1 MCYKCENTYTFR
13 ELMKRGN
20 GMRKIKHRKVT
31 KRIVALTMMTALMFS
46 NAVFFVSADEPE
58 NTSVSQSVDTA
69 PAPSG
74 SQSGDSNDGGSS
86 SSTDNN
92 AAGDSQ
98 NTDGANP
105 AGDANA
111 TEGSTG
117 ADTQNSAGGQ
127 NTTGSQNSTDSTGND
142 NQNSAGEASANGQ
155 QSTDGTNPTTGDETN
170 SGSAAG
176 SAADDQ
182 TNLTYQVLTMDPSLF
197 NTTSDYLLN
206 SGNYIL
212 MSANQTV
219 DTNQIHYVYSQD
231 DESGESKE
239 IGTFTVDEE
248 GQKVFKF
255 YKVDENGEFIK
266 DEDGNYVIDEE
277 ATYSEDEEG
286 YLCINGIRMV
296 GEDGNPILVKEQ
308 SNTYVPCHFHC
319 FGKYEYIG
327 TNDEGVDQHAASCTF
342 PGCKEKDVRDCEKE
356 TVLIDGFEVTRCKV
370 CGHEFSSVDP
380 KPEIESIEFSTDAE
394 KNFNNID
401 LYKSDVTVTV
411 KARCKAKG
419 GATYTLE
426 GFDENTSEDVFFEL
440 TQDGDPD
447 DEGFIK
453 YSYTFSGSELYYS
466 IDKVKGCT
474 NDYDGS
480 IYVERACQFEVNT
493 TNMKVKGP
501 VAYIEASN
509 EAGDRVWIY
518 DDDKFYFDNW
528 YSSSIEGYP
537 DTLELTFAAVTRN
550 YDIGYFTV
558 YDNGKELP
566 AEAINNLTEDVKG
579 KLKNVEP
586 VWDGNEVDYEYEY
599 NTKPRAKDKQFYK
612 IKYTCQIPTTVEGEH
627 TYEVVYGN
635 DSRHTESTEITIYVD
650 NTVPVIDSISYN
662 GNSTPVGSSGAD
674 TGYYNENVEVELVV
688 NEKNLVNEDRL
699 DDLKLVEEGA
709 GSQPL
714 TLKEKRGD
722 EYVFSATA
730 SSEGKYHVEGWVK
743 DKADNS
749 VELKK
754 QESFTIDKTNP
765 EISFEFDNTEA
776 KNGKYYN
783 AARVATI
790 TVKDANFEPDDKY
803 ITQNIS
809 EKDGKAAPGGW
820 DKSGD
825 GTYTKKITFDADGVY
840 SFTVSC
846 KDKAAN
852 ASSTVS
858 ADEFVIDTSVPTI
871 DVNFD
876 NNSSSNEYYFKD
888 ARQATIV
895 VEDANF
901 DSKLVVVEKTGE
913 DGASS
918 SLPGV
923 SGFSDSDKKHSASM
937 NFEKDGKYAFR
948 ITCQDL
954 AGNVAETYTS
964 SVFVIDTVV
973 PEVNITGVADMS
985 ANNGVVQPIITTK
998 DENLKAENVVVTL
1011 TGANK
1016 GTVSTVG
1023 STTPSNGGY
1032 VVEISDLPHVKAND
1046 DLYIL
1051 KAEITDLAGNVT
1063 EKEIKYSVNRFGSV
1077 YVLGD
1082 GTLGMIDS
1090 YYVTKPQNVVIT
1102 EINVDELTYKEV
1114 SITYDGS
1121 VKDLSNGK
1129 DYTTTD
1135 TVNKNSWH
1143 SISYTIN
1150 ASNFRNDGLYSVS
1163 VYSEDKASNTQSNKS
1178 KDANIEF
1185 LVDSTAPSVI
1195 VSGVESDGV
1204 YQEAEHNF
1212 SVNATDTIG
1221 LDGLKVY
1228 LNDDILADYSAKE
1241 LQENGG
1247 TEVITIPGKD
1257 DYQQLVI
1264 VCSDV
1269 AGNETKLSCNNIL
1282 VSEKAE
1288 DLIDSKIIQKTEIVP
1303 EEIVP
1308 VAGFFSKPIVWG
1320 VFASVAS
1327 VSAAAGVFVFR
1338 KRKIK

>member
-1 MCYKCENTYTFR
+1 
-13 ELMKRGN
+13 
-20 GMRKIKHRKVT
+20 MRKIKHRKVT
-31 KRIVALTMMTALMFS
+31 KRIVALTMMTALMYS

-58 NTSVSQSVDTA
+58 NNNVSQSTDATA
-69 PAPSG
+69 AS
-74 SQSGDSNDGGSS
+74 SDNQSGDSSNVGGSTT
-86 SSTDNN
+86 TDNTV
-92 AAGDSQ
+92 AGDDQNIDGNNTAGGQDTTGTDNGVDSQ
-98 NTDGANP
+98 NTTDGP
-105 AGDANA
+105 
-111 TEGSTG
+111 
-117 ADTQNSAGGQ
+117 
-127 NTTGSQNSTDSTGND
+127 NTTDSTG
-142 NQNSAGEASANGQ
+142 
-155 QSTDGTNPTTGDETN
+155 TDGQNGTGDAAVGDQQPTN
-170 SGSAAG
+170 GT
-176 SAADDQ
+176 DD
-182 TNLTYQVLTMDPSLF
+182 TNVVDGQVYVSYPVMTMDTSVF
-197 NTTSDYLLN
+197 GTTAKYVLN
-206 SGNYIL
+206 SGNFTL
-212 MSANQTV
+212 MGGNQT
-219 DTNQIHYVYSQD
+219 TNPEETHYIYS
-231 DESGESKE
+231 DENSSEE
-239 IGTFTVDEE
+239 PIPVGTFTVDSE
-248 GQKVFKF
+248 GQKVFKI
-255 YKVDENGEFIK
+255 YKTDENGELVQ
-266 DEDGNYVIDEE
+266 DEEGNYVIDEE
-277 ATYSEDEEG
+277 ATYTEDEEG
-286 YLCINGIRMV
+286 YLCINGVRMV
-296 GEDGNPILVKEQ
+296 DENGEPILVAEI
-308 SNTYVPCHFHC
+308 SIPAIPWHPHC
-319 FGKYEYIG
+319 FGEYHYIG
-327 TNDEGVDQHAASCTF
+327 ENEDGVPQHEATCTY
-342 PGCKEKDVRDCEKE
+342 PGCNEKDVRDCEKE
-356 TVLIDGFEVTRCKV
+356 TVLIDGYEVTRCKV

-426 GFDENTSEDVFFEL
+426 GFDENASEDVSFEL

-550 YDIGYFTV
+550 YDVSYFTV

-566 AEAINNLTEDVKG
+566 AEAIHNLTEDVKG

-627 TYEVVYGN
+627 TYEIVYGK
-635 DSRHTESTEITIYVD
+635 DSYHTESYEITIYVD

-662 GNSTPVGSSGAD
+662 GNSTPVGSSGAN
-674 TGYYNENVEVELVV
+674 TGYYNEDVEVEVV
-688 NEKNLVNEDRL
+688 VTEENLVNEEKL
-699 DDLKLVEEGA
+699 DDLRLVEEGG
-709 GSQPL
+709 GSKAL
-714 TLKEKRGD
+714 TFKEKRGD
-722 EYVFSATA
+722 KYVFSAVA
-730 SSEGKYHVEGWVK
+730 SSEGKYHVEGLVM
-743 DKADNS
+743 DKADNIRK
-749 VELKK
+749 LAD
-754 QESFTIDKTNP
+754 QESFIIDKTNP
-765 EISFEFDNTEA
+765 EVTVEFDNTEA

-803 ITQNIS
+803 ITLNIS

-820 DKSGD
+820 EKSSEGS
-825 GTYTKKITFDADGVY
+825 YVKRINFDADGVY

-852 ASSTVS
+852 ASSTAS
-858 ADEFVIDTSVPTI
+858 AEEFVIDTTVPTI
-871 DVNFD
+871 DVSFD

-888 ARQATIV
+888 ARHATIV

-901 DSKLVVVEKTGE
+901 DSKLVVIEKTGE
-913 DGASS
+913 DGAG

-923 SGFSDSDKKHSASM
+923 SGFSDADKKHSASM
-937 NFEKDGKYAFR
+937 SFEKDGKYAFR
-948 ITCQDL
+948 VTCQDL
-954 AGNVAETYTS
+954 AGNVADTYTS
-964 SVFVIDTVV
+964 SVFVIDTLA
-973 PEVNITGVADMS
+973 PELNITGVADMS

-1016 GTVSTVG
+1016 GTISTVG
-1023 STTPSNGGY
+1023 STTQSNGGY
-1032 VVEISDLPHVKAND
+1032 VVEISDLPHVKSND

-1121 VKDLSNGK
+1121 VKDLSSGK

-1221 LDGLKVY
+1221 IAGLKVY
-1228 LNDDILADYSAKE
+1228 LNNDILAEYSAQE

-1257 DYQQLVI
+1257 DYQQLEI
-1264 VCSDV
+1264 ICSDV
-1269 AGNETKLSCNNIL
+1269 AGNETKLSCNNVL

-1288 DLIDSKIIQKTEIVP
+1288 DLIDNDIIQKIDVVP

-1308 VAGFFSKPIVWG
+1308 VAGFFKKPIVWV
-1320 VFASVAS
+1320 VFASAAS
-1327 VSAAAGVFVFR
+1327 VLTAAGVFIFKK
-1338 KRKIK
+1338 KRLK

>member
-1 MCYKCENTYTFR
+1 
-13 ELMKRGN
+13 
-20 GMRKIKHRKVT
+20 MRKIKHRKVT
-31 KRIVALTMMTALMFS
+31 KRIVALTMMTALMYS

-58 NTSVSQSVDTA
+58 NNNVSQSTDATA
-69 PAPSG
+69 AS
-74 SQSGDSNDGGSS
+74 SDNQSGDSSNVGGSTT
-86 SSTDNN
+86 TDNTV
-92 AAGDSQ
+92 AGDDQNIDGNNTAGGQDTTGTDNGVDSQ
-98 NTDGANP
+98 NTTDGP
-105 AGDANA
+105 
-111 TEGSTG
+111 
-117 ADTQNSAGGQ
+117 
-127 NTTGSQNSTDSTGND
+127 NTTDSTGTD
-142 NQNSAGEASANGQ
+142 GQNGTGDAAVGDQQPTNGTDDTALNG
-155 QSTDGTNPTTGDETN
+155 SDGTNVVDG
-170 SGSAAG
+170 
-176 SAADDQ
+176 
-182 TNLTYQVLTMDPSLF
+182 QVYVSYPVMTMDTSVF
-197 NTTSDYLLN
+197 GTTAKYVLN
-206 SGNYIL
+206 SGNFTL
-212 MSANQTV
+212 MGGNQTT
-219 DTNQIHYVYSQD
+219 DPEETHYIY
-231 DESGESKE
+231 DENSSEE
-239 IGTFTVDEE
+239 PIPVGTFTVDSE
-248 GQKVFKF
+248 GQKVFKI
-255 YKVDENGEFIK
+255 YKIGENGELEQ
-266 DEDGNYVIDEE
+266 DEEGNYVIDEDAKYTKDE
-277 ATYSEDEEG
+277 EGYLCINGVRMVDEEG

-296 GEDGNPILVKEQ
+296 DENGEPILVAEI
-308 SNTYVPCHFHC
+308 SIPTIPWHPHC
-319 FGKYEYIG
+319 FGEYHYIG
-327 TNDEGVDQHAASCTF
+327 ENEDGVPQHEATCTY

-356 TVLIDGFEVTRCKV
+356 TVLIDGYEVTRCKV

-380 KPEIESIEFSTDAE
+380 KPVIESIEFSTDAE

-411 KARCKAKG
+411 KARCEAKG

-426 GFDENTSEDVFFEL
+426 GFDENASEDVSFEL

-509 EAGDRVWIY
+509 KAGDRVWIY

-550 YDIGYFTV
+550 YDVSYFTV

-566 AEAINNLTEDVKG
+566 AEAIHNLTEDVTG

-627 TYEVVYGN
+627 TYEIVYGK
-635 DSRHTESTEITIYVD
+635 DSYHTESYEITIYVD

-662 GNSTPVGSSGAD
+662 GNSTPVGSSGAN
-674 TGYYNENVEVELVV
+674 TGYYNEDVEVEVV
-688 NEKNLVNEDRL
+688 VTEENLVNEEKL
-699 DDLKLVEEGA
+699 DDLRLIEEGG
-709 GSQPL
+709 GSKAL
-714 TLKEKRGD
+714 TFKEKRGD
-722 EYVFSATA
+722 KYVFSAVA
-730 SSEGKYHVEGWVK
+730 SSEGKYHVEGLVM
-743 DKADNS
+743 DKADNIRK
-749 VELKK
+749 LAN
-754 QESFTIDKTNP
+754 QDSFIIDKTNP
-765 EISFEFDNTEA
+765 EVTVEFDNTEA

-803 ITQNIS
+803 ITLNIS

-820 DKSGD
+820 EKSSEGS
-825 GTYTKKITFDADGVY
+825 YIKRINFDADGVY

-852 ASSTVS
+852 ASSTAS
-858 ADEFVIDTSVPTI
+858 AEEFVIDTTVPTI
-871 DVNFD
+871 DVSFD

-888 ARQATIV
+888 ARHATIV

-901 DSKLVVVEKTGE
+901 DSKLVVIEKTGE
-913 DGASS
+913 DGAG

-923 SGFSDSDKKHSASM
+923 SGFSDADKKHSASM
-937 NFEKDGKYAFR
+937 SFEKDGKYAFR
-948 ITCQDL
+948 VTCQDL
-954 AGNVAETYTS
+954 AGNVADTYTS
-964 SVFVIDTVV
+964 SVFVIDTLA
-973 PEVNITGVADMS
+973 PELNITGVADMS

-1016 GTVSTVG
+1016 GTISTVG
-1023 STTPSNGGY
+1023 STTQSNGGY
-1032 VVEISDLPHVKAND
+1032 VVEISDLPHVKSND

-1121 VKDLSNGK
+1121 VKDLSSGK

-1221 LDGLKVY
+1221 IAGLKVY
-1228 LNDDILADYSAKE
+1228 LNNDVLAEYSAQE

-1257 DYQQLVI
+1257 DYQQLEI
-1264 VCSDV
+1264 ICSDV

-1288 DLIDSKIIQKTEIVP
+1288 DLIDNDIIQKIDVVP

-1308 VAGFFSKPIVWG
+1308 VAGFFKKPIVWV
-1320 VFASVAS
+1320 VFASAAS
-1327 VSAAAGVFVFR
+1327 VLTAAGVFIFKK
-1338 KRKIK
+1338 KRLK

>member
-1 MCYKCENTYTFR
+1 
-13 ELMKRGN
+13 
-20 GMRKIKHRKVT
+20 MRKIKHRKVT
-31 KRIVALTMMTALMFS
+31 KRIVALTMMTALMYS

-58 NTSVSQSVDTA
+58 DNNVSQSTDATA
-69 PAPSG
+69 AS
-74 SQSGDSNDGGSS
+74 SDNQSGDSSNVGGSTT
-86 SSTDNN
+86 TDNTV
-92 AAGDSQ
+92 AGDDQNIDGNNTAGGQDTTGTDNGADSQ
-98 NTDGANP
+98 NTTD
-105 AGDANA
+105 
-111 TEGSTG
+111 
-117 ADTQNSAGGQ
+117 GQ
-127 NTTGSQNSTDSTGND
+127 NTTEGTGADGQNGTGD
-142 NQNSAGEASANGQ
+142 AAVGDQQPTNG
-155 QSTDGTNPTTGDETN
+155 TDGTNVVDGQVYVSYPVMTMDTSVFGTTAKYVLN
-170 SGSAAG
+170 SGSF
-176 SAADDQ
+176 
-182 TNLTYQVLTMDPSLF
+182 T
-197 NTTSDYLLN
+197 
-206 SGNYIL
+206 L
-212 MSANQTV
+212 MGGNQTT
-219 DTNQIHYVYSQD
+219 DSEETHYIYS
-231 DESGESKE
+231 DENSSEE
-239 IGTFTVDEE
+239 PIPVGTFTVDSE
-248 GQKVFKF
+248 GQKVFKI
-255 YKVDENGEFIK
+255 YKTDENGELVQ
-266 DEDGNYVIDEE
+266 DEEGNYVIDED
-277 ATYSEDEEG
+277 ATYTEDEEG
-286 YLCINGIRMV
+286 YLCINGVRMV
-296 GEDGNPILVKEQ
+296 DENGEPILVAEI
-308 SNTYVPCHFHC
+308 SIPAIPWHPHC
-319 FGKYEYIG
+319 FGEYHYIG
-327 TNDEGVDQHAASCTF
+327 ENEDGVPQHEATCTY
-342 PGCKEKDVRDCEKE
+342 PGCNEKDVRDCEKE
-356 TVLIDGFEVTRCKV
+356 TVLIDGYEVTRCKV

-426 GFDENTSEDVFFEL
+426 GFDENASEDVSFEL

-528 YSSSIEGYP
+528 YSSAIEGYP

-550 YDIGYFTV
+550 YDVSYFTV

-566 AEAINNLTEDVKG
+566 AEAIHNLTEDVKG

-599 NTKPRAKDKQFYK
+599 NTKPRARDKQFYK
-612 IKYTCQIPTTVEGEH
+612 IKYSCQIPTTVEGEH
-627 TYEVVYGN
+627 TYEIVYGK
-635 DSRHTESTEITIYVD
+635 DSYHTESYEITIYVD

-662 GNSTPVGSSGAD
+662 GNSTPVGSSGAN
-674 TGYYNENVEVELVV
+674 TGYYNEDVEVEVV
-688 NEKNLVNEDRL
+688 VTEENLVNEEKL
-699 DDLKLVEEGA
+699 DDLRLVEEGG
-709 GSQPL
+709 GSKAL
-714 TLKEKRGD
+714 TFKEKRGD
-722 EYVFSATA
+722 KYVFSAVA
-730 SSEGKYHVEGWVK
+730 SSEGKYHVEGLVM
-743 DKADNS
+743 DKADNIRK
-749 VELKK
+749 LAD
-754 QESFTIDKTNP
+754 QESFIIDKTNP
-765 EISFEFDNTEA
+765 EVTVEFDNTEA

-803 ITQNIS
+803 ITLNIS

-820 DKSGD
+820 EKSSEGS
-825 GTYTKKITFDADGVY
+825 YIKRINFDADGVY

-852 ASSTVS
+852 ASSTAS
-858 ADEFVIDTSVPTI
+858 AEEFVIDTTVPTI
-871 DVNFD
+871 DVSFD

-888 ARQATIV
+888 ARHATIV

-901 DSKLVVVEKTGE
+901 DSKLVVIEKTGE
-913 DGASS
+913 DGAG

-923 SGFSDSDKKHSASM
+923 SGFSDADKKHSASM
-937 NFEKDGKYAFR
+937 SFEKDGKYAFR
-948 ITCQDL
+948 VTCQDL
-954 AGNVAETYTS
+954 AGNVADTYTS
-964 SVFVIDTVV
+964 SVFVIDTLA
-973 PEVNITGVADMS
+973 PELNITGVADMS

-1016 GTVSTVG
+1016 GTISTVG
-1023 STTPSNGGY
+1023 STTQSNGGY
-1032 VVEISDLPHVKAND
+1032 VVEISDLPHVKSND

-1121 VKDLSNGK
+1121 VKDLSSGK

-1221 LDGLKVY
+1221 IAGLKVY
-1228 LNDDILADYSAKE
+1228 LNNDVLAEYSAQE

-1257 DYQQLVI
+1257 DYQQLEI
-1264 VCSDV
+1264 ICSDV

-1288 DLIDSKIIQKTEIVP
+1288 DLIDNDIIQKIDVVP

-1308 VAGFFSKPIVWG
+1308 VAGFFKKPIVWV
-1320 VFASVAS
+1320 VFASAAS
-1327 VSAAAGVFVFR
+1327 VLTAAGVFIFKK
-1338 KRKIK
+1338 KRLK

>member
-1 MCYKCENTYTFR
+1 
-13 ELMKRGN
+13 
-20 GMRKIKHRKVT
+20 MRKIKHRKVT
-31 KRIVALTMMTALMFS
+31 KRIVALTMMTALMYS

-58 NTSVSQSVDTA
+58 DNNVSQSTDATA
-69 PAPSG
+69 AS
-74 SQSGDSNDGGSS
+74 SDNQSGDSSNVGGSTT
-86 SSTDNN
+86 TDNTV
-92 AAGDSQ
+92 AGDDQNIDGNNTAGGQDTTGTDNGVDSQ
-98 NTDGANP
+98 NTTD
-105 AGDANA
+105 
-111 TEGSTG
+111 
-117 ADTQNSAGGQ
+117 GQ
-127 NTTGSQNSTDSTGND
+127 NTTEGTGADSQNG
-142 NQNSAGEASANGQ
+142 
-155 QSTDGTNPTTGDETN
+155 TGDAAVGDQQPTN
-170 SGSAAG
+170 GT
-176 SAADDQ
+176 DD
-182 TNLTYQVLTMDPSLF
+182 TNVVDGQVYVSYPVMTMDTSVF
-197 NTTSDYLLN
+197 GTTAKYVLN
-206 SGNYIL
+206 SGNFTL
-212 MSANQTV
+212 MGGNQTT
-219 DTNQIHYVYSQD
+219 DPEETHYIY
-231 DESGESKE
+231 DENSSEE
-239 IGTFTVDEE
+239 PIPVGTFTVDSE
-248 GQKVFKF
+248 GQKVFKI
-255 YKVDENGEFIK
+255 YKTDENGELVQ
-266 DEDGNYVIDEE
+266 DEEGNYVIDED
-277 ATYSEDEEG
+277 ATYTEDEEGYLCINGVRMVDEEG

-296 GEDGNPILVKEQ
+296 DENGEPILVAEI
-308 SNTYVPCHFHC
+308 SIPTIPWHPHC
-319 FGKYEYIG
+319 FGEYHYIG
-327 TNDEGVDQHAASCTF
+327 ENEDGVPQHEATCTY
-342 PGCKEKDVRDCEKE
+342 PGCNEKDVRDCEKE
-356 TVLIDGFEVTRCKV
+356 TVLIDGYEVTRCKV

-380 KPEIESIEFSTDAE
+380 KPVIESIEFSTDAE

-411 KARCKAKG
+411 KARCVAKG

-426 GFDENTSEDVFFEL
+426 GFDENASEDVSFEL

-550 YDIGYFTV
+550 YDVSYFTV

-566 AEAINNLTEDVKG
+566 AEAIHNLTEDVTG

-627 TYEVVYGN
+627 TYEIVYGK
-635 DSRHTESTEITIYVD
+635 DSYHTESYEITIYVD

-662 GNSTPVGSSGAD
+662 GNSTPVGSSGAN
-674 TGYYNENVEVELVV
+674 TGYYNEDVEVEVV
-688 NEKNLVNEDRL
+688 VTEENLVNEEKL
-699 DDLKLVEEGA
+699 DDLRLVEEGG
-709 GSQPL
+709 GSKAL
-714 TLKEKRGD
+714 TFKEKRGD
-722 EYVFSATA
+722 KYVFSAVA
-730 SSEGKYHVEGWVK
+730 SSEGKYHVEGLVM
-743 DKADNS
+743 DKADNIRK
-749 VELKK
+749 LAD
-754 QESFTIDKTNP
+754 QESFIIDKTNP
-765 EISFEFDNTEA
+765 EVTVEFDNTEA

-803 ITQNIS
+803 ITLNIS

-820 DKSGD
+820 EKSSEGS
-825 GTYTKKITFDADGVY
+825 YVKRINFDADGVY

-852 ASSTVS
+852 ASATAS
-858 ADEFVIDTSVPTI
+858 AEEFVIDTTVPTI
-871 DVNFD
+871 DVSFD

-888 ARQATIV
+888 ARHATIV

-901 DSKLVVVEKTGE
+901 DSKLVVIEKTGE
-913 DGASS
+913 DGAG

-923 SGFSDSDKKHSASM
+923 SGFSDADKKHSASM
-937 NFEKDGKYAFR
+937 SFEKDGKYAFR
-948 ITCQDL
+948 VTCQDL
-954 AGNVAETYTS
+954 AGNVADTYTS
-964 SVFVIDTVV
+964 SVFVIDTLA
-973 PEVNITGVADMS
+973 PELNITGVADMS

-1016 GTVSTVG
+1016 GTISTVG
-1023 STTPSNGGY
+1023 STTQSNGGY
-1032 VVEISDLPHVKAND
+1032 VVEISDLPHVKSND

-1121 VKDLSNGK
+1121 VKDLSSGK

-1221 LDGLKVY
+1221 IAGLKVY
-1228 LNDDILADYSAKE
+1228 LNNDILAEYSAQE

-1257 DYQQLVI
+1257 DYQQLEI
-1264 VCSDV
+1264 ICSDV
-1269 AGNETKLSCNNIL
+1269 AGNETKLSCNNVL

-1288 DLIDSKIIQKTEIVP
+1288 DLIDNDIIQKIDVVP

-1308 VAGFFSKPIVWG
+1308 VAGFFKKPIVWV
-1320 VFASVAS
+1320 VFASAAS
-1327 VSAAAGVFVFR
+1327 VLTAAGVFIFKK
-1338 KRKIK
+1338 KRLK

>member
-1 MCYKCENTYTFR
+1 
-13 ELMKRGN
+13 
-20 GMRKIKHRKVT
+20 MRKIKHRKVT
-31 KRIVALTMMTALMFS
+31 KRIVALTMMTALMYS

-58 NTSVSQSVDTA
+58 DNNVSQSTDATA
-69 PAPSG
+69 AS
-74 SQSGDSNDGGSS
+74 SDNQSGDSSNVGGSTT
-86 SSTDNN
+86 TDNTV
-92 AAGDSQ
+92 AGDDQNIDGNNTAGGQDTTGTDNGADSQ
-98 NTDGANP
+98 NTTD
-105 AGDANA
+105 
-111 TEGSTG
+111 
-117 ADTQNSAGGQ
+117 GQ
-127 NTTGSQNSTDSTGND
+127 NTTEGTGADGQNG
-142 NQNSAGEASANGQ
+142 
-155 QSTDGTNPTTGDETN
+155 TGDAAVGDQQPTNGTDDTNVVDGQVYVSYPVMTMDTSVFGTTAKYVLN
-170 SGSAAG
+170 SGSF
-176 SAADDQ
+176 
-182 TNLTYQVLTMDPSLF
+182 T
-197 NTTSDYLLN
+197 
-206 SGNYIL
+206 L
-212 MSANQTV
+212 MGGNQTT
-219 DTNQIHYVYSQD
+219 DSEETHYIYS
-231 DESGESKE
+231 DENSSEE
-239 IGTFTVDEE
+239 PIPVGTFTVDSE
-248 GQKVFKF
+248 GQKVFKI
-255 YKVDENGEFIK
+255 YKTDENGELVQ
-266 DEDGNYVIDEE
+266 DEEGNYVIDED
-277 ATYSEDEEG
+277 ATYTEDEEG
-286 YLCINGIRMV
+286 YLCINGVRMV
-296 GEDGNPILVKEQ
+296 DENGEPILVAEI
-308 SNTYVPCHFHC
+308 SIPAIPWHPHC
-319 FGKYEYIG
+319 FGEYHYIG
-327 TNDEGVDQHAASCTF
+327 ENEDGVPQHEATCTY
-342 PGCKEKDVRDCEKE
+342 PGCNEKDVRDCEKE
-356 TVLIDGFEVTRCKV
+356 TVLIDGYEVTRCKV

-426 GFDENTSEDVFFEL
+426 GFDENASEDVSFEL

-528 YSSSIEGYP
+528 YSSAIEGYP

-550 YDIGYFTV
+550 YDVSYFTV

-566 AEAINNLTEDVKG
+566 AEAIHNLTEDVKG

-599 NTKPRAKDKQFYK
+599 NTKPRARDKQFYK
-612 IKYTCQIPTTVEGEH
+612 IKYSCQIPTTVEGEH
-627 TYEVVYGN
+627 TYEIVYGK
-635 DSRHTESTEITIYVD
+635 DSYHTESYEITIYVD

-662 GNSTPVGSSGAD
+662 GNSTPVGSSGAN
-674 TGYYNENVEVELVV
+674 TGYYNEDVEVEVV
-688 NEKNLVNEDRL
+688 VTEENLVNEEKL
-699 DDLKLVEEGA
+699 DDLRLVEEGG
-709 GSQPL
+709 GSKAL
-714 TLKEKRGD
+714 TFKEKRGD
-722 EYVFSATA
+722 KYVFSAVA
-730 SSEGKYHVEGWVK
+730 SSEGKYHVEGLVM
-743 DKADNS
+743 DKADNIRK
-749 VELKK
+749 LAD
-754 QESFTIDKTNP
+754 QESFIIDKTNP
-765 EISFEFDNTEA
+765 EVTVEFDNTEA

-803 ITQNIS
+803 ITLNIS

-820 DKSGD
+820 EKSSEGS
-825 GTYTKKITFDADGVY
+825 YIKRINFDADGVY

-852 ASSTVS
+852 ASATAS
-858 ADEFVIDTSVPTI
+858 AEEFVIDTTVPTI
-871 DVNFD
+871 DVSFD

-888 ARQATIV
+888 ARHATIV

-901 DSKLVVVEKTGE
+901 DSKLVVIEKTGE
-913 DGASS
+913 DGAG

-923 SGFSDSDKKHSASM
+923 SGFSDADKKHSASM
-937 NFEKDGKYAFR
+937 SFEKDGKYAFR
-948 ITCQDL
+948 VTCQDL
-954 AGNVAETYTS
+954 AGNVADTYTS
-964 SVFVIDTVV
+964 SVFVIDTLA
-973 PEVNITGVADMS
+973 PELNITGVADMS

-1016 GTVSTVG
+1016 GTISTVG
-1023 STTPSNGGY
+1023 STTQSNGGY
-1032 VVEISDLPHVKAND
+1032 VVEISDLPHVKSND

-1121 VKDLSNGK
+1121 VKDLSSGK

-1221 LDGLKVY
+1221 IAGLKVY
-1228 LNDDILADYSAKE
+1228 LNNDVLAEYSAQE

-1257 DYQQLVI
+1257 DYQQLEI
-1264 VCSDV
+1264 ICSDV

-1288 DLIDSKIIQKTEIVP
+1288 DLIDNDIIQKIDVVP

-1308 VAGFFSKPIVWG
+1308 VAGFFKKPIVWV
-1320 VFASVAS
+1320 VFASAAS
-1327 VSAAAGVFVFR
+1327 VLTAAGVFIFKK
-1338 KRKIK
+1338 KRLK